1 MDLRQL
7 SALVAVADRG
17 SFSAAAEALHTV
29 QSNVSNHV
37 AHLEKELGVQLV
49 DRHAGELTE
58 EGQAVVERA
67 RRVSAE
73 LDALVA
79 DVAALRHEVIG
90 TVRMGMIGTTARW
103 LAPRLLEH
111 VAEEHPKVHLIIAD
125 ATSTTLEPL
134 LAAGLL
140 DLGVVTLPIPAPDL
154 IGRPLFDEDLV
165 LVVDRN
171 HPYAARPVI
180 DITDLDR
187 MALLL
192 PAPATAFRNDLEAAA
207 AAAGVTLLP
216 KAELDGLRLIAS
228 LTFDGYGPAILPAT
242 AIPPRL
248 EDQYVRIPVQGLP
261 YRRVGVATRRR
272 GRPSAPA
279 RAVVAVIDRIIATD
293 VDSRS
298 GLHLPAG

>member
-7 SALVAVADRG
+7 SALVAVADQG

-79 DVAALRHEVIG
+79 DVAALRHEVVG

-111 VAEEHPKVHLIIAD
+111 VAEEHPQVHLIIAD

-165 LVVDRN
+165 LVVERN
-171 HPYAARPVI
+171 HPYATRPLI

-192 PAPATAFRNDLEAAA
+192 PAQGTAFRGDLEAAA
-207 AAAGVTLLP
+207 AGAGVTLVP

-298 GLHLPAG
+298 GLHLPAA

>member
-17 SFSAAAEALHTV
+17 SISAAAEALHTV

-79 DVAALRHEVIG
+79 DVAALRHEVVG

-111 VAEEHPKVHLIIAD
+111 VAEEHPQVHLIIAD

-165 LVVDRN
+165 LVVERN
-171 HPYAARPVI
+171 HPYATRPLI

-192 PAPATAFRNDLEAAA
+192 PAPGTAFRGDLEAAA
-207 AAAGVTLLP
+207 AGAGVTLVP

-298 GLHLPAG
+298 GLHLPAA

>member
-7 SALVAVADRG
+7 SALVAVADHH

-67 RRVSAE
+67 RRIAAE

-79 DVAALRHEVIG
+79 DVAAVRHEVVG
-90 TVRMGMIGTTARW
+90 TVRLGMIGTTARW
-103 LAPRLLEH
+103 LAPRLLERL
-111 VAEEHPKVHLIIAD
+111 AEEHPKVRLMIAD

-140 DLGVVTLPIPAPDL
+140 DLGVVTLPVPAPDL
-154 IGRPLFDEDLV
+154 VGRALFDEDLV
-165 LVVDRN
+165 LVVQPD
-171 HPYAARPVI
+171 HPLASLPAV
-180 DITDLDR
+180 DITDLDG
-187 MALLL
+187 MELLL
-192 PAPATAFRNDLEAAA
+192 PAPGTAFRPDLDQAA
-207 AAAGVTLLP
+207 AAAGITLVA

-248 EDQYVRIPVQGLP
+248 EGIYLRIPVHGVP
-261 YRRVGVATRRR
+261 YRRVGIATRRR

-279 RAVVAVIDRIIATD
+279 RAVIAVMDRIIATD

-298 GLHLPAG
+298 GLHLPTA

>member
-1 MDLRQL
+1 
-7 SALVAVADRG
+7 
-17 SFSAAAEALHTV
+17 
-29 QSNVSNHV
+29 
-37 AHLEKELGVQLV
+37 
-49 DRHAGELTE
+49 
-58 EGQAVVERA
+58 
-67 RRVSAE
+67 
-73 LDALVA
+73 
-79 DVAALRHEVIG
+79 
-90 TVRMGMIGTTARW
+90 MGMIGTTARW

-111 VAEEHPKVHLIIAD
+111 VAEEHPQVHLIIAD

-165 LVVDRN
+165 LVVERN
-171 HPYAARPVI
+171 HPYATRPLI

-192 PAPATAFRNDLEAAA
+192 PAPGTAFRGDLEAAA
-207 AAAGVTLLP
+207 AGAGVTLVP

-248 EDQYVRIPVQGLP
+248 EDHYVRIPVQGLP

-298 GLHLPAG
+298 GLHLPAA